1 MLRSLTSWSP
11 TLAAS
16 LRTRLT
22 SLLSTTTFLLWATV
36 IIPARR
42 RHYHCH
48 RLGEEAG
55 QKFWV
60 IRNSWG
66 TYWGEDGYFRQ
77 EQEQLDSDDPIVVDR
92 LARGINNIGIESGAC
107 DWAMPRDTWSNVT
120 FPPEVSPVIMMIYI
134 TVRFCR

>member
-1 MLRSLTSWSP
+1 MGDEYGHVEGDTPAEQEVAMMTEIAARGPISCGVAVTDELVAYTGGIFEDKTNFTSINHDIS
-11 TLAAS
+11 
-16 LRTRLT
+16 
-22 SLLSTTTFLLWATV
+22 V
-36 IIPARR
+36 VG
-42 RHYHCH
+42 Y
-48 RLGEEAG
+48 GEEAG

-107 DWAMPRDTWSNVT
+107 DWAMPRDTWS
-120 FPPEVSPVIMMIYI
+120 
-134 TVRFCR
+134 